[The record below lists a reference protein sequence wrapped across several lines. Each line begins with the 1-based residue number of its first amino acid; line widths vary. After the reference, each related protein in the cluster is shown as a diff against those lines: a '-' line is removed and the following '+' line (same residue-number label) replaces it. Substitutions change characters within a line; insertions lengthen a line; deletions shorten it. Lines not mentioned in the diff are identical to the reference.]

1 MRTLASQRTTVSPR
15 TTISLKTF
23 ARALV
28 AASLVASFVS
38 PARALVARQA
48 TDEPHQMLLRDIY
61 KELVEINTT
70 DSTGDCTRAVEAMA
84 ARLRAAGFPAED
96 VRVLVPAGNAKKGN
110 LVARLHGTGAKK
122 PLLLLAHIDVVEAR
136 REDWSTDPF
145 KLTEQDGYL
154 YGRGTGDDKA
164 MAAIFVT
171 NLIRMRQ
178 EGFKPERDII
188 VALTADEEGGDFN
201 GADFLIKNHRDLV
214 DAEFG
219 INEGGSGQ
227 LKKGQRL
234 LNGVQASEKVFQ
246 SFRLETTNRG
256 GHSSQ
261 PRKDNAIYQ
270 LAAALTRIAAHEFP
284 LDLNDV
290 TRTYF
295 ERMSK
300 IETGQLAA
308 DMKAVAANP
317 PDPAAVKSL
326 SETPYYNALMRTTCV
341 ATRLEGGHADN
352 ALPQSARALV
362 NCRIL
367 PQENAAQVQAALTRA
382 VADAGVKITPVGE
395 FKASPPSPLSAQVM
409 QPIERVTERMWRGT
423 PVVPLM
429 GTGATDSL
437 YFRQVGIPVYGVS
450 GVFSDIDDNRAHGR
464 DERVAVKSLY
474 EAQEFLYEL
483 AKAFATGK

>member
-1 MRTLASQRTTVSPR
+1 MPQLTYPR
-15 TTISLKTF
+15 ALF

-28 AASLVASFVS
+28 AAVLVFNFAAHARN
-38 PARALVARQA
+38 ARAQAA
-48 TDEPHQMLLRDIY
+48 TDEPHKMLLRDIY

-70 DSTGDCTRAVEAMA
+70 DSVGDCTRAAQAMA

-96 VRVLVPAGNAKKGN
+96 VQVLVPEGNAKKGN
-110 LVARLHGTGAKK
+110 LVARLRGTGAKK
-122 PLLLLAHIDVVEAR
+122 PVLLLAHIDVVEAR
-136 REDWSTDPF
+136 RDDWSTDPF

-154 YGRGTGDDKA
+154 YGRGTTDDKA

-171 NLIRMRQ
+171 NMIRMKT
-178 EGFKPERDII
+178 EGIKPERDII
-188 VALTADEEGGDFN
+188 LALTADEEGGDYN
-201 GADFLIKNHRDLV
+201 GASFLIKNHRELV

-219 INEGGSGQ
+219 INEGAGGQ
-227 LKKGQRL
+227 SKRGRKL
-234 LNGVQASEKVFQ
+234 LNGVQSSEKVYQ
-246 SFRLETTNRG
+246 SFRLEVTNPG

-270 LAAALTRIAAHEFP
+270 LAAALLRVGGHEFP
-284 LDLNDV
+284 FNLNET
-290 TRTYF
+290 TRAYF

-308 DMKAVAANP
+308 DMKAVANNP
-317 PDPAAVKSL
+317 PDPAAVARL

-352 ALPQSARALV
+352 ALPQVARALV

-367 PQENAAQVQAALTRA
+367 PQENATDTEAALVRA
-382 VADAGVKITPVGE
+382 INDPKVKITPVGD
-395 FKASPPSPLSAQVM
+395 FKPSPPSPLTSDVM
-409 QPIERVTERMWRGT
+409 HPVERVTEMMWHGV

-437 YFRQVGIPVYGVS
+437 YFRQAGVRMYGVS
-450 GVFSDIDDNRAHGR
+450 GIFGDIEDNRAHGR
-464 DERVAVKSLY
+464 DERIQIKALY

-483 AKAFATGK
+483 VKAFASGR